1 MSQLTTAEAIRK
13 LERYCAYQERCH
25 YEVRSKLLTLKVYG
39 DDLEEVMAHLVS
51 ENFLNEERFAR
62 SFVRGKHRLKQ
73 WGPIKILNELKKR
86 HISDYCIRKGMEE
99 ISEVEFQNTL
109 DGLLNKRLNNFQR
122 RLSSSVQRNKLFQH
136 ARAKGYEPQQI
147 YNALKTLDK

>member
-1 MSQLTTAEAIRK
+1 MAEAISK

-25 YEVRSKLLTLKVYG
+25 YEVRSKLLSLKVYG

-62 SFVRGKHRLKQ
+62 SFVRGKHRLKS

-86 HISDYCIRKGMEE
+86 QISDYCIRKGMEE
-99 ISEVEFQNTL
+99 ISDEEFYNTL
-109 DGLLNKRLNNFQR
+109 LGLLNKRLGILPIE
-122 RLSSSVQRNKLFQH
+122 LSTAIKHNKLFKH
-136 ARAKGYEPQQI
+136 AQSKGYRSQQVSS
-147 YNALKTLDK
+147 ALKSLKI